1 MLWAITSFFNPAGYA
16 SRLSNYRVFRA
27 NLVPPVAVVELSLN
41 GKYELRP
48 DDAEIV
54 VQITGG
60 DIMWQKERLLNVA
73 LDHLPEDCDHV
84 AWIDCDVVFLN
95 RGWIEAADRALEKFC
110 LIQPFRERCNLSR
123 GVLDCSAPNGACD
136 SVSESVGYKIVAGEV
151 HADDFRQSE
160 APLTRKS
167 TAGLAWA
174 ARRELLQAHRLYDA
188 CILGSGDRAIL
199 CAAMG
204 VFDWGVNAVG
214 MRGRQIEHYL
224 NWARPFSCAVD
235 GRVGFVDG
243 RVLHLWHGD
252 LKNRRYAQ
260 RHQGLSRFA
269 FDPFTDLAL
278 DPSGSWRWNG
288 TKPEMQEYVRAY
300 FESRKEDG

>member
-1 MLWAITSFFNPAGYA
+1 MLWAITSYFNPAGYA

-27 NLVPPVAVVELSLN
+27 NLIPPVAVVELSLN
-41 GKYELRP
+41 GKYELRS

-84 AWIDCDVVFLN
+84 AWIDCDVVFLD
-95 RGWIEAADRALEKFC
+95 RGWVEAADRALEKFC
-110 LIQPFRERCNLSR
+110 LIQAFRERCNLSR
-123 GVLDCSAPNGACD
+123 GVLDYSVANGICD

-151 HADDFRQSE
+151 QADDFRQSE

-174 ARRELLQAHRLYDA
+174 ARRELLQAHGLYDA

-204 VFDWGVNAVG
+204 VFDWGLNAVG

-224 NWARPFSCAVD
+224 NWAGPFSCAVD
-235 GRVGFVDG
+235 RRVGFVDG

-278 DPSGSWRWNG
+278 DPSGSWRWTG
-288 TKPEMQEYVRAY
+288 TKPEMREYVRAY